1 MSATRMMKDKGEGN
15 IGDMKTQE
23 KRLEP
28 NLQQG
33 SANDKEL
40 ASKYGNPNEITR
52 GDVIAAAIENQK
64 KKGMA

>member
-1 MSATRMMKDKGEGN
+1 MSATRIMKDKGEGN

>member
-52 GDVIAAAIENQK
+52 GDFIAAAIENQK